1 MDIFDKYDFT
11 EDRLTPK
18 YNDRER
24 KDYSCEF
31 IQYINGLPQADKRD
45 CGR

>member
-11 EDRLTPK
+11 EDRLYPR
-18 YNDRER
+18 NEDRER
-24 KDYSCEF
+24 NGNNEL
-31 IQYINGLPQADKRD
+31 IQYYDGIPQLDKRD